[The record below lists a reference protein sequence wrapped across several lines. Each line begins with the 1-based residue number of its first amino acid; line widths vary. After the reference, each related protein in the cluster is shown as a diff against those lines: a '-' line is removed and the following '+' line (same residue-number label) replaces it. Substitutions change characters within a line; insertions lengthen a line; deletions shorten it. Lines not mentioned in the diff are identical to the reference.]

1 MKNFLLII
9 AVSLCLVGSVFGQIE
24 TTIFNVQ
31 DTTGGP
37 GGGDSKLLDSTVT
50 VVGVVSGE
58 IWAYGS
64 VYYIQDGT
72 GPWNGV
78 MVYDSGRENA
88 YGDSIRITAVV
99 DEYYG
104 MTELVDVS
112 AYEVLATGATV
123 EPSLVTTGEIG
134 TDGANA
140 EAYEGVL
147 VQVKHVTIT
156 NPDLGYGEWEID
168 DDSGPVRVDDAADYY
183 FTVANYDSVRSITG
197 PLNYAF
203 GDTKIEPRIANDV
216 VEASEFTRIQRV
228 QQVRYSDLLK
238 TPSDEVS
245 DHSYLNGET
254 VTLKGIVT
262 MPTGLS
268 WAGAGIKFI
277 FSELEGGPWSGI
289 LSYDPDSTAFPILLE
304 GDVIKATGYIAE
316 YHPGAGGNMT
326 EFFITSAVEF
336 IDIGQPL
343 PDPDFVNTGDLR
355 LPITAE
361 QWGTGMVYV
370 KNAKVVDL
378 TPQYELFEVDD
389 GSGGVLVDADSD
401 SLTGY
406 PDPPMG
412 SIADSIR
419 GWVYH
424 HYGVYADSTTYK
436 LEPLYTSDIVW
447 GGGGPP
453 ALSNPQRNPGV
464 PTTSDAVTVSVDVE
478 TELTITGAS
487 IYYRVN
493 NGDYSTVPMSAEGGT
508 YSGEIPAQELGSWVD
523 YYFSVTDDHVQMST
537 IPSDLDVLNLS
548 YPVTDGVLS
557 IYDLQYTPWEKAD
570 TPFEGV
576 EVQVTG
582 VFNGELFSL
591 NQEVCFPIQD
601 DDGNWNGVYVFA
613 EGLELNYVTGDEVK
627 VTGIATDYNPAWSFM
642 FDNNTVILAE
652 SIEKVSEGN
661 SNSHDVVATSVL
673 NSDSS
678 DVIEA
683 YEGTLV
689 EIRNATLTSI
699 NGYDVSFDD
708 GSGPCLVDDD
718 VFVEDGDPGIDYFP
732 VFYVG
737 EDFLYAWG
745 DTIRVGDQIDVIKG
759 CFVYSFGT
767 YKIEVGMASDFGTV
781 TGVETDFGP
790 IPLTYKLKQNYPNP
804 FNPETR
810 IYFEIPQAHD
820 VTIAIYN
827 MLGQKIRTLVKENF
841 KAGSHVV
848 NWNGQNDHGLQVP
861 TGMYIYRIKAGEFMA
876 AKKMVM
882 IK

>member
-9 AVSLCLVGSVFGQIE
+9 TVSLFLAGSVFGQIE

-58 IWAYGS
+58 IWAFGS
-64 VYYIQDGT
+64 SYYIQDGT

-78 MVYDSGRENA
+78 MVYDSDRENA

-123 EPSLVTTGEIG
+123 EPSVVTTGEIG
-134 TDGANA
+134 TGGANA

-147 VQVKHVTIT
+147 IQIKNVNIT
-156 NPDLGYGEWEID
+156 NPDLGYGEWEVD

-197 PLNYAF
+197 LLAYAY
-203 GDTKIEPRIANDV
+203 GDTKIQPRLALDV
-216 VEASEFTRIQRV
+216 EETGKYTRIQRI
-228 QQVRYSDLLK
+228 QQVRYSDLMKAPDDL
-238 TPSDEVS
+238 VS
-245 DHSYLNGET
+245 DFSYMDGDT
-254 VTLKGIVT
+254 VSVKCVVT

-268 WAGAGIKFI
+268 YAGEGIKFI
-277 FSELEGGPWSGI
+277 LSEIGGGPWSGI
-289 LSYDPDSTAFPILLE
+289 LSYNADSTAYPQLFE
-304 GDVIKATGYIAE
+304 GDVVEMTGYLGE
-316 YHPGAGGNMT
+316 YTTGPSNMT
-326 EFFITSAVEF
+326 ELWITSPVEILDF
-336 IDIGQPL
+336 GQPI
-343 PDPDFVNTGDLR
+343 PDPSYVNTGDLR
-355 LPITAE
+355 LPVTAE
-361 QWGTGMVYV
+361 QWGTGLVYV
-370 KNAKVVDL
+370 KNAKVINN
-378 TPQYELFEVDD
+378 TPGYEMFEVDD
-389 GSGGVLVDADSD
+389 GTGSVLVDDDSD
-401 SLTGY
+401 SLANY
-406 PDPPMG
+406 PEQTIG

-424 HYGVYADSTTYK
+424 HYGAYEDSSTYK

-453 ALSNPQRNPGV
+453 VLTNVSRDPGV
-464 PTTSDAVTVSVDVE
+464 PTPSDAVTVSIDVA
-478 TELTITGAS
+478 TELTITSAS
-487 IYYRVN
+487 LYYRVD
-493 NGDYSTVPMSAEGGT
+493 NGDYSMVPLTAEGET
-508 YSGEIPAQELGSWVD
+508 YSAVIPAQVYDSWVD
-523 YYFSVTDDHVQMST
+523 YYFSITDDHDQTST
-537 IPSDLDVLNLS
+537 YPSFLDQLNLS

-557 IYDLQYTPWEKAD
+557 IYDLQYTPWELAD

-582 VFNGELFSL
+582 IFNGELFSL

-613 EGLELNYVTGDEVK
+613 EGLELDYVTGDEIT
-627 VTGIATDYNPAWSFM
+627 VTGTATDYNPAWNFM
-642 FDNNTVILAE
+642 FGNNTVIVAE
-652 SIEKVSEGN
+652 SIEKVSDGN
-661 SNSHDVVATSVL
+661 SISHDVVATSVL

-678 DVIEA
+678 DVTEA

-689 EIRNATLTSI
+689 EIRDATLTYI
-699 NGYDVSFDD
+699 GGYDVTFDD

-718 VFVEDGDPGIDYFP
+718 VFVEEGDPGVDYFP

-759 CFVYSFGT
+759 SFVFSFGT
-767 YKIEVGMASDFGTV
+767 YKIEVGMASDFGSV
-781 TGVETDFGP
+781 TGVESN
-790 IPLTYKLKQNYPNP
+790 IEAVPLVYNLKQNYPNP

-827 MLGQKIRTLVKENF
+827 MLGQKVKTLVKEHF

-848 NWNGQNDHGLQVP
+848 NWNGKNDHGLQVP
-861 TGMYIYRIKAGEFMA
+861 TGMYFYRIKAGEFIA
-876 AKKMVM
+876 SKKMVM